1 MADFTWLQEQSP
13 YIQTLCGTLFTW
25 GLTAL
30 GASLIYILPLKSA
43 NTNKLLDASLGFAAG
58 VMLAAS
64 YWSLLSPALEKAE
77 ESLVENLSQTE
88 ANVEDLSFN
97 NKLRIVSPVAIG
109 FALGAAFVC
118 IAGRLPLENHIRQRK
133 STRIANLKT
142 NKDLEL
148 QVDLKTSI
156 DDTSNEDS
164 ITQNFDNKNS
174 NNNNN
179 NSNSDNKLSPESWK
193 RMLALII
200 AITVHNIPEG
210 LAVGVGFGATDFA
223 NARNLAVGIGIQNF
237 PEGLAVSLPLAAAG
251 QSKWKAFLWGQFS
264 GFVEPIF
271 GMLGCYFVNI
281 SIFLL
286 PYALGFAA
294 GAMVFVVMDD
304 IIPDS
309 CSRKNSSLASKFS
322 ILGFIVM
329 MTMDVALG

>member
-118 IAGRLPLENHIRQRK
+118 IAGKYSSELSIVDFVLSGDHWLCGCVSRVFHLVSCNFAYHLSCVKKSRRSCRL
-133 STRIANLKT
+133 S
-142 NKDLEL
+142 
-148 QVDLKTSI
+148 
-156 DDTSNEDS
+156 
-164 ITQNFDNKNS
+164 
-174 NNNNN
+174 
-179 NSNSDNKLSPESWK
+179 
-193 RMLALII
+193 
-200 AITVHNIPEG
+200 
-210 LAVGVGFGATDFA
+210 
-223 NARNLAVGIGIQNF
+223 
-237 PEGLAVSLPLAAAG
+237 
-251 QSKWKAFLWGQFS
+251 FS
-264 GFVEPIF
+264 
-271 GMLGCYFVNI
+271 
-281 SIFLL
+281 
-286 PYALGFAA
+286 
-294 GAMVFVVMDD
+294 
-304 IIPDS
+304 
-309 CSRKNSSLASKFS
+309 
-322 ILGFIVM
+322 
-329 MTMDVALG
+329 